1 MQQTTITAGN
11 PIPFVVKAGEY
22 LKVALDSN
30 SAGTASVPGESIAD
44 TLIASNEYFYGK
56 YSTQREVIVR
66 LTSGSATVTV
76 DTGAPPVAAKR
87 NSTGQT
93 VLDDASRGAVISS
106 GIFGRPS
113 FYFFGSS
120 STDRAYGSGVLSAWG
135 YIGRFL
141 HRCNGGVTF
150 AGSSGISGQDS
161 TAQLD
166 RLPGVIAALPAVKP
180 THFVLQIAGNDILGV
195 VDLATVKAK
204 ILTMVQLVKAA
215 GMIPVL
221 MTTNT
226 LGGLTGAQI
235 IRAAAIT
242 DYMRNLCQSDYSI
255 RLADVSRW
263 TGDTTSLTYAP
274 LSGVLVSDNIHLTSY
289 GAWLAGEAL
298 YEGVQK
304 DVQNFSLGAAV
315 PGLAYDATNNPGGN
329 LIANPFLN
337 GTAGTGGAWVTAG
350 SVPDGMTLNRT
361 AGTGTVAISKV
372 ARTDR
377 PGQWTRL
384 TFAMQAGD
392 VYSIFMRPSDISLG
406 AVSIYGMSETQ
417 VDTTSAGSSVKRI
430 SLRTRDAAATA
441 TYWDG
446 STPSGTASDHT
457 EPVHASRPEFF
468 RVPTGAF
475 AAYGN
480 GSLSHDL
487 EFKGTGTLI
496 FDIGAMGIYQVLP

>member
-1 MQQTTITAGN
+1 MTTQSTYKDPLMKVTN
-11 PIPFVVKAGEY
+11 P
-22 LKVALDSN
+22 D
-30 SAGTASVPGESIAD
+30 
-44 TLIASNEYFYGK
+44 
-56 YSTQREVIVR
+56 
-66 LTSGSATVTV
+66 GSMT
-76 DTGAPPVAAKR
+76 
-87 NSTGQT
+87 
-93 VLDDASRGAVISS
+93 LDDASRAALIGS
-106 GIFGRPS
+106 GVFGRPT

-135 YIGRFL
+135 YISRFL
-141 HRCNGGVTF
+141 HRCNGGATF

-161 TAQLD
+161 TAQLA
-166 RLPGVIAALPAVKP
+166 RLPGVIASLPAVKP
-180 THFVLQIAGNDILGV
+180 THFVLQIAGNDILGA
-195 VDLATVKAK
+195 VDLATVKAN
-204 ILTMVQLVKAA
+204 ILAMVQLVKAA
-215 GMIPVL
+215 GMVPVL

-235 IRAAAIT
+235 IRASTIT
-242 DYMRNLCQSDYSI
+242 EYMRSLYQSDYSI

-274 LSGVLVSDNIHLTSY
+274 LSGALVSDNLHLTNY

-298 YEGVQK
+298 YEGLQK
-304 DVQNFSLGAAV
+304 DVQGFALGAAV

-337 GTAGTGGAWVTAG
+337 GSAGTGGAWVTGG

-372 ARTDR
+372 ARTDK

-392 VYSIFMRPSDISLG
+392 TYSIFMRPSDITL
-406 AVSIYGMSETQ
+406 ANVSIYGMSETQ
-417 VDTTSAGSSVKRI
+417 VDTTNAGSSVKRI
-430 SLRTRDAAATA
+430 SLRTRDAAATS

-446 STPSGTASDHT
+446 STPSGTPSDHT
-457 EPVHASRPEFF
+457 EPVHASRPKFF
-468 RVPTGAF
+468 RVPTGF
-475 AAYGN
+475 FSSYGN

-487 EFKGTGTLI
+487 EFKGAGTLI
-496 FDIGAMGIYQVLP
+496 FDIGAMGLYQALP